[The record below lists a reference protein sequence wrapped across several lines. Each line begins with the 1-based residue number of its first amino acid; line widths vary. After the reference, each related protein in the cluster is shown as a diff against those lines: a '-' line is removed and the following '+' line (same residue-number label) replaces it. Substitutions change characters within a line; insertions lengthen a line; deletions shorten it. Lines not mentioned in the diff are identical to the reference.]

1 MNGLFEFLA
10 GFAIALL
17 AIVIAIYVAQA
28 IFLNKFNKLVYGKG
42 TALAWIPGGNVYLL
56 GKLAINKIV
65 GWILFACWVSTIEF
79 TSTIN
84 GVEKKA
90 SILPESISNIVSTIY
105 SLAVIIIFI
114 YAIIKYRNMKNNNTQ
129 STQQPNQQMMS
140 QQPIQE
146 MPNQQMMPQQPMQ
159 QMPNQQMMPGQ
170 PMQQMPSQQM
180 MPGQPMQQMPGQQ
193 MVPQQ
198 PMQQMP
204 SQQMMPGQPM
214 MQNNQAQNQMPNN
227 NNM

>member
-1 MNGLFEFLA
+1 MNFLA

-90 SILPESISNIVSTIY
+90 SILPESISNIVSPIY
-105 SLAVIIIFI
+105 SLAIIIIFI
-114 YAIIKYRNMKNNNTQ
+114 YAIIKYRNMK
-129 STQQPNQQMMS
+129 
-140 QQPIQE
+140 E
-146 MPNQQMMPQQPMQ
+146 
-159 QMPNQQMMPGQ
+159 
-170 PMQQMPSQQM
+170 
-180 MPGQPMQQMPGQQ
+180 
-193 MVPQQ
+193 
-198 PMQQMP
+198 
-204 SQQMMPGQPM
+204 
-214 MQNNQAQNQMPNN
+214 
-227 NNM
+227 